1 MQLLSNSLTDQAPIG
16 EKYAFAVKDAETHV
30 ALSSNINPHLAWKDA
45 PSQTRSFAVVC
56 HDPDCPSAGD
66 DVNQE
71 DREVPADLPRVDFYH
86 WTLFDIPAGQSEI
99 LEGEHSSEV
108 TAHGK
113 NGPTAPQ
120 GLRHGKNDY
129 TGWFAGD
136 ADMEGEYFGYDGP
149 CPPWNDSIVHRYV
162 FTVYALDVE
171 QLPTE
176 GDLSGAA
183 LVGLIKANALDSA
196 SITVSYT
203 LNPRL
208 AK

>member
-1 MQLLSNSLTDQAPIG
+1 M
-16 EKYAFAVKDAETHV
+16 
-30 ALSSNINPHLAWKDA
+30 
-45 PSQTRSFAVVC
+45 
-56 HDPDCPSAGD
+56 
-66 DVNQE
+66 
-71 DREVPADLPRVDFYH
+71 
-86 WTLFDIPAGQSEI
+86 
-99 LEGEHSSEV
+99 

-183 LVGLIKANALDSA
+183 LVGLIRANALDSA